1 MLEFE
6 SLVADFSVSDC
17 VPTSRLPLGC
27 GNFIESVVAE
37 LIHEAVL
44 HCWRG
49 FRINAIHTIV
59 IVVVLLNLGEDASYT
74 ESYRDLKN
82 LTSDPDHPKELGDVI
97 AAVVGDTTE
106 DDKNV
111 VCIKVSGQ
119 LVGLVLF

>member
-27 GNFIESVVAE
+27 GYFIESVVAE
-37 LIHEAVL
+37 LIHETVL
-44 HCWRG
+44 HGWRG
-49 FRINAIHTIV
+49 FRVNAVDTIV
-59 IVVVLLNLGEDASYT
+59 VVVVLLNLGEDARYT

-111 VCIKVSGQ
+111 VCMIYLG
-119 LVGLVLF
+119 